1 MNQEYARVSVESPE
15 IENKSPRS
23 HMLTYEVENSDI
35 QDEFTV
41 KF

>member
-15 IENKSPRS
+15 IENKSPRT
-23 HMLTYEVENSDI
+23 HVLTYEVKNSNI

>member
-15 IENKSPRS
+15 IENKSPHR
-23 HMLTYEVENSDI
+23 HVLTYEVENSDI
-35 QDEFTV
+35 QDEFTL